1 MTAQP
6 RISPFEVPSL
16 PPLSALR
23 DRAEEAAERSMRLRE
38 DGYVAGYQAGLDAA
52 AEDVAREISEHRTA
66 AARLTTAASALEAAV
81 RDLAARDALALDE
94 LTDEA
99 FRVGVELA
107 VELVGRELRAMDEP
121 VREAIGRAL
130 TLLPERGTPVVRVHP
145 ADLATAT
152 EAVEAELLVWHGD
165 ASVVPD
171 HGVERGG
178 CVVEVGDC
186 RIDAQLSSAIDR
198 LRAVLRS

>member
-1 MTAQP
+1 
-6 RISPFEVPSL
+6 
-16 PPLSALR
+16 
-23 DRAEEAAERSMRLRE
+23 MRLRE

-52 AEDVAREISEHRTA
+52 IEDVAREVSEHRAAATRLATA
-66 AARLTTAASALEAAV
+66 AAALEAAV
-81 RDLAARDALALDE
+81 RDLAARDALALDA
-94 LTDEA
+94 LTEEA

-107 VELVGRELRAMDEP
+107 AELVGRELRVLDEP
-121 VREAIGRAL
+121 VREAIHRAL

-145 ADLATAT
+145 EDLATAT
-152 EAVEAELLVWHGD
+152 EAIEAELLVWHGD

-186 RIDAQLSSAIDR
+186 RIDAQLSPALDR
-198 LRAVLRS
+198 LRTALRS